1 MSEKAQSPNIPG
13 YRIEGVL
20 GRGATGVVYRARQ
33 ISVDRVV
40 ALKVL
45 HAELVGARRAE
56 QRLQRE
62 ARTTARLAHPNI
74 ISAIDMGE
82 VDGVWWYAM
91 EIVDGVSLQD
101 RIREGPLTE
110 REALRMF
117 IPLVEALQHA
127 FERGVVHRD
136 IKPGN
141 ILVARDGR
149 ALLVDLGLAV
159 ADDDPLLT
167 KSGGTLG
174 TPHYISPEQARDPRT
189 ADVQSDL
196 WSLGATLYHAVCGR
210 PPFAGDSVAE
220 ILSGV
225 LYAKI
230 PDPGQLAPYLS
241 RGFALVLRKC
251 LTRERS
257 SRYSTPAE
265 LLADLERV
273 RERRSPLVARAS
285 LDPVVRDWR
294 SVLRVAGLV
303 GLVAAGLAGV
313 WAISVLSRGN
323 PELAA
328 DESPASV
335 STAALDR
342 IAAAVAGP
350 ASGLSS
356 AFAEVAAVERTAPLD
371 ADERARLGEIRD
383 HLESRLASEVTDFER
398 GVEAELER
406 RIAEQDFEAAERQ
419 VLPEGLA
426 SALSM
431 RIGGGELPVASRH
444 DFDRWVARL
453 SQRVRDGRASAERE
467 IAGSLER
474 HVSDTV
480 LPQVDDLVRAGDWR
494 AARDLLAFAPRA
506 RAAEAGVSVRGLSD
520 ADLARATEPIRTRL
534 DERRVVLDDAWNALD
549 AELLAWVEGRVATL
563 HGRLVE
569 RTQQDAEA
577 QLRADWDG
585 ELRLRGLGVDRMPLG
600 VPRLAYEAVAR
611 GAKALADHE
620 RELADHDARLRVD
633 EHVRS
638 TAPLWKQRRFGEI
651 ARAYEAAGAEPW
663 SLGVRPALTLPALEA
678 RKLEDLLARA
688 AAGARARDGQTIT
701 LPLGTFSFTGRM
713 KAGTDPLAQGIR
725 LQPERGQELAFAL
738 KAPSLEAS
746 LLPGAALEVLAGL
759 AGAQNL
765 EPSDRLLLALFR
777 WREGDGQIESA
788 KAAQATLDAGPL
800 PDADPLVA
808 DLERRILQALSRSAT
823 PQGEG
828 RARAEEQLRLVRR
841 ETLEPGSRERKL
853 ERIKTLLASEEG
865 LLPDELAELRGLRDA
880 LVLEGTP
887 STLAD
892 FEKAFLL
899 APERIK
905 FPGGRPRAILR
916 FDFAERAAGSFDPGV
931 WVHDGIGWIAPLP
944 ARDDED
950 LLASAGP
957 SLALRDP
964 LRVQA
969 DSLEVTLLLEQP
981 ADSSPDLLFVSVA
994 GFQVVLTSGVPPRC
1008 LVETRD
1014 AAQALARARAGQG
1027 RPCDGLRRGRRHE
1040 LRILV
1045 NRAGG
1050 RAEVT
1055 LDEKRLNQS
1064 LLIPPE
1070 GEERGFS
1077 LSIRSFE
1084 PVRLLSA
1091 TVEAARR

>member
-1 MSEKAQSPNIPG
+1 MSSDTKAPNIPG

-45 HAELVGARRAE
+45 HRELVGARRAE

-101 RIREGPLTE
+101 RIREGPLSE

-141 ILVARDGR
+141 ILVERDGR

-230 PDPGQLAPYLS
+230 PDPAQLAPYLS

-257 SRYSTPAE
+257 RRYSTPAE

-273 RERRSPLVARAS
+273 RERRSPLVARAG
-285 LDPVVRDWR
+285 LDPVERDWR
-294 SVLRVAGLV
+294 SLLRVAGFV

-313 WAISVLSRGN
+313 WTIAVLSGRDRD
-323 PELAA
+323 LAA
-328 DESPASV
+328 DATPASA

-342 IAAAVAGP
+342 IAAAVSGP
-350 ASGLSS
+350 STGLSS
-356 AFAEVAAVERTAPLD
+356 AFAEIAAVERSAPLD
-371 ADERARLGEIRD
+371 PDERTRLREIRD
-383 HLESRLASEVTDFER
+383 HLESRFASEVTEFER
-398 GVEAELER
+398 GVETDLER
-406 RIAEQDFEAAERQ
+406 RISEQDFEEAERRAA
-419 VLPEGLA
+419 PAALA
-426 SALSM
+426 STLSI
-431 RIGGGELPVASRH
+431 RVGGGELPVAIRH
-444 DFDRWVARL
+444 DFERWVARL
-453 SQRVRDGRASAERE
+453 SQRVREGHAAAERT
-467 IAGSLER
+467 IAAALNR
-474 HVSDTV
+474 HVSGTV
-480 LPQVDDLVRAGDWR
+480 LPQIDELVRTGDWR
-494 AARDLLAFAPRA
+494 AARDLLAFAPRG
-506 RAAEAGVSVRGLSD
+506 RAAEVGLSVRGFSD

-534 DERRVVLDDAWNALD
+534 DERRVVLDDAWAALD
-549 AELLAWVEGRVATL
+549 QELFAWVEGRVATL
-563 HGRLVE
+563 RARLDE
-569 RTQQDAEA
+569 RTQQDAEG

-585 ELRLRGLGVDRMPLG
+585 ELRLRGLSVERMPLG
-600 VPRLAYEAVAR
+600 VPRLAYEAI
-611 GAKALADHE
+611 AKGSKELADLE
-620 RELADHDARLRVD
+620 RELADHDAKLRLD
-633 EHVRS
+633 ELERD
-638 TAPLWKQRRFGEI
+638 TAPRWKERRFGEI
-651 ARAYEAAGAEPW
+651 ARAFEAAEAEPW
-663 SLGVRPALTLPALEA
+663 SLGVRPRMTLAAREA
-678 RKLEDLLARA
+678 RKLEELLVRA

-713 KAGTDPLAQGIR
+713 RAGADPLAQGLR
-725 LQPERGQELAFAL
+725 LQPERGQELVFAL
-738 KAPSLEAS
+738 KAASLEAS
-746 LLPGAALEVLAGL
+746 LLPGAALEVLAGFT
-759 AGAQNL
+759 GAQSL
-765 EPSDRLLLALFR
+765 ESSDRLLLALFR
-777 WREGDGQIESA
+777 WREGDGRVESA
-788 KAAQATLDAGPL
+788 QAAQATLDAGPL
-800 PDADPLVA
+800 PADPLVA
-808 DLERRILQALSRSAT
+808 DLERRILQALSQTAK
-823 PQGEG
+823 PEGEG
-828 RARAEEQLRLVRR
+828 RVRAEEQLRLVRR
-841 ETLEPGSRERKL
+841 ETLEPGSRESKL
-853 ERIKTLLASEEG
+853 VRINNLLLSEKD
-865 LLPDELAELRGLRDA
+865 LDPDELAELRGLRDA

-892 FEKAFLL
+892 FEKAFRL
-899 APERIK
+899 PPDRIK

-916 FDFAERAAGSFDPGV
+916 FDFGQKATGTFEPGEWISDGVGWVAARFARGDEEMLALA
-931 WVHDGIGWIAPLP
+931 APTL
-944 ARDDED
+944 
-950 LLASAGP
+950 S
-957 SLALRDP
+957 LRDP
-964 LRVQA
+964 LRIQA

-981 ADSSPDLLFVSVA
+981 TDSPPDLLLVSAA
-994 GFQVVLTSGVPPRC
+994 GFHVVLTSGVPPRC

-1014 AAQALARARAGQG
+1014 AAQALAHARTGHG
-1027 RPCDGLRRGRRHE
+1027 RPCEGLRRGRRHE

-1055 LDEKRLNQS
+1055 LDEKSLNQS
-1064 LLIPPE
+1064 LLIPPS
-1070 GEERGFS
+1070 GAERDLA

>member
-1 MSEKAQSPNIPG
+1 MSSETKAPNIPG

-33 ISVDRVV
+33 VSVDRVV

-45 HAELVGARRAE
+45 HRELVGARRAE

-91 EIVDGVSLQD
+91 EIVDGISLQD
-101 RIREGPLTE
+101 RIREGPLSE

-141 ILVARDGR
+141 ILVERDGR

-174 TPHYISPEQARDPRT
+174 TPHYISPEQARDPRS

-230 PDPGQLAPYLS
+230 PDPAQLAPYLS

-257 SRYSTPAE
+257 RRYSTPAE

-273 RERRSPLVARAS
+273 RERRSPLVARAG
-285 LDPVVRDWR
+285 LDPVERDWR
-294 SVLRVAGLV
+294 SVLRVAGFA
-303 GLVAAGLAGV
+303 GLVAAGLGGV
-313 WAISVLSRGN
+313 WAIAVFSGRDA
-323 PELAA
+323 ELAA
-328 DESPASV
+328 DEAPASV

-342 IAAAVAGP
+342 VAAAVGGP
-350 ASGLSS
+350 ATGLSS
-356 AFAEVAAVERTAPLD
+356 AFAEIAAVERAAPLD
-371 ADERARLGEIRD
+371 PAERSRLREIRD
-383 HLESRLASEVTDFER
+383 HLEIRLASEVTEFER
-398 GVEAELER
+398 GIEADLDR
-406 RIAEQDFEAAERQ
+406 RISEQDFEEADRRAA
-419 VLPEGLA
+419 PAGLA
-426 SALSM
+426 TALSM
-431 RIGGGELPVASRH
+431 RVGGGELPAPTRQ
-444 DFDRWVARL
+444 DFERWTGRL
-453 SQRVRDGRASAERE
+453 AQRVREGRAVAERA
-467 IAGSLER
+467 IAASLER
-474 HVSDTV
+474 HASGTI
-480 LPQVDDLVRAGDWR
+480 LPQIDELVRTGDWR
-494 AARDLLAFAPRA
+494 AARDLLTFAPRA
-506 RAAEAGVSVRGLSD
+506 RAAEVGVSVRGLSD
-520 ADLARATEPIRTRL
+520 ADLGRVTEPIRTRL
-534 DERRVVLDDAWNALD
+534 DERRLVLDEAWAALD
-549 AELLAWVEGRVATL
+549 QELRAWVEGRVATL
-563 HGRLVE
+563 RGKLEE
-569 RTQQDAEA
+569 RTQQDAEG
-577 QLRADWDG
+577 QLRADWDN
-585 ELRLRGLGVDRMPLG
+585 ELRLRGLSVDRMPLG
-600 VPRLAYEAVAR
+600 VPRLGYEAVAE
-611 GAKALADHE
+611 GAKELADLE
-620 RELADHDARLRVD
+620 RELFDHDARLRLS
-633 EHVRS
+633 ELEKKTNS
-638 TAPLWKQRRFGEI
+638 LWKPRRFDQI
-651 ARAYEAAGAEPW
+651 ARAFEAAEAEPW
-663 SLGVRPALTLPALEA
+663 SLAVRPGMTLAAREA
-678 RKLEDLLARA
+678 RKLEELLVRA

-713 KAGTDPLAQGIR
+713 RAGSDPLSQGIR
-725 LQPERGQELAFAL
+725 LQPERGQELVYVF

-746 LLPGAALEVLAGL
+746 LLPGAALEVLAGF
-759 AGAQNL
+759 ASASTL
-765 EPSDRLLLALFR
+765 EPADRLLLALFR
-777 WREGDGQIESA
+777 WREGDGGAESA

-800 PDADPLVA
+800 PADPLVA
-808 DLERRILQALSRSAT
+808 DLERRILLALSST
-823 PQGEG
+823 EKPQGEG

-841 ETLEPGSRERKL
+841 ESLEPGSRESKL
-853 ERIKTLLASEEG
+853 VRINNLLQSEKD
-865 LLPDELAELRGLRDA
+865 LDPAELAELRGLRDA

-887 STLAD
+887 STVAD
-892 FEKAFLL
+892 FEKAFRLP
-899 APERIK
+899 ADRIK
-905 FPGGRPRAILR
+905 FPGGRPRALLR
-916 FDFAERAAGSFDPGV
+916 FDFGEKATGIFEPGE
-931 WVHDGIGWIAPLP
+931 WIPDGVGWIASRF
-944 ARDDED
+944 ARSDEEMLAAAAPT
-950 LLASAGP
+950 LL
-957 SLALRDP
+957 LRDP
-964 LRVQA
+964 LRIQA

-981 ADSSPDLLFVSVA
+981 SDSPPDLLLVSAA
-994 GFQVVLTSGVPPRC
+994 GFHVVLTSGVPPRC

-1014 AAQALARARAGQG
+1014 AAQAVAHARAGQG

-1050 RAEVT
+1050 RAEVS
-1055 LDEKRLNQS
+1055 LDEKTLNQS
-1064 LLIPPE
+1064 LLIPPT
-1070 GEERGFS
+1070 GAERELA